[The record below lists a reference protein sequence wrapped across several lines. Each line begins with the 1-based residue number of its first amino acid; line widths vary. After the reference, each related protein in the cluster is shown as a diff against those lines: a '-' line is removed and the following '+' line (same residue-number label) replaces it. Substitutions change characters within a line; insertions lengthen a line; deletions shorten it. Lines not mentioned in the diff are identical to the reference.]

1 MLKSD
6 PKKQSSQKTGE
17 EMIKKRSF
25 WISLLILAPFLLLLI
40 FNRTILNEYFIDP
53 ITKLVWLLI
62 SVLRSLDQN
71 IYWVLLVITAAI
83 IVPLLLPDHTD
94 QHAHTAYQEYPL
106 LDDRLSY
113 WNKLYKSAEGNLDD
127 RKKLERALCEIRK
140 SVNEIKGFGSNE
152 DIPILDITFPNSPRR
167 IQKLLSFLNPAG
179 RKSKGKYEMCI
190 NEILETLETDLEI
203 KHE

>member
-1 MLKSD
+1 
-6 PKKQSSQKTGE
+6 
-17 EMIKKRSF
+17 MIKKRSF

-62 SVLRSLDQN
+62 SILRSVDQN

-83 IVPLLLPDHTD
+83 IVPLLLPEHTD
-94 QHAHTAYQEYPL
+94 RHAHTAYQEYPL

-113 WNKLYKSAEGNLDD
+113 WKKLYKSAEGNLDD
-127 RKKLERALCEIRK
+127 RKKLQRALCEIRK
-140 SVNEIKGFGSNE
+140 SVNEIKGCGSNE
-152 DIPILDITFPNSPRR
+152 DIPVLDIPFPNSPRK
-167 IQKLLSFLNPAG
+167 IQKLLSFVNPV
-179 RKSKGKYEMCI
+179 RKKSKGKYEMCI

-203 KHE
+203 KHD